1 MKQILVDG
9 RLGRDAELRV
19 SANGRKYVSFSLAN
33 NTHVKNEDKTTW
45 YDVTCFDP
53 NTVENRLEYL
63 KKGKLI
69 FVSGVYDAKAYMGKD
84 GVMRVSESILAD
96 RISFIQV
103 GNRNEGQPQQA
114 QAQAEA
120 TVQTSAAQASV
131 PSTNASYE
139 PSTYSASASDNDDE
153 LPF

>member
-45 YDVTCFDP
+45 YDVTCFDT

-84 GVMRVSESILAD
+84 GIMRVSESILAD

-103 GNRNEGQPQQA
+103 GNKNDGQNQQTP
-114 QAQAEA
+114 AEA
-120 TVQTSAAQASV
+120 TVQTQTAQASV
-131 PSTNASYE
+131 PSNNASYE
-139 PSTYSASASDNDDE
+139 PSTYSAPASDNDDE